1 MRIGD
6 GNTGCSLNQMGAYL
20 EELWISG
27 KSIIR
32 KSNDGHMTHG
42 GAAVLFPFG
51 NRIRNAVYEYNGIEY
66 KLPKNDGENSIH
78 GLVRNILFNYI
89 SGNNYVEFYTYF
101 RNVSYPGNA
110 EISVRYEINGTE
122 LKTVFTVKS
131 LSGTIPVEI
140 GFHPYFTVTGKYSI
154 DYSGNAMK
162 LQYKDVYFP
171 DGRYIP
177 VNLRRLDLRTAKLD
191 NAYIID
197 SDISLRDE
205 NHGILISRENMP
217 YTVIYNGEFAGN
229 NAIAVEPM
237 TGAPDVYHNGIGLIT
252 LKAGEKFHCSYSVSL
267 LE

>member
-140 GFHPYFTVTGKYSI
+140 GFHPYFTVTGKCSL
-154 DYSGNAMK
+154 DYSGTVME
-162 LQYKDVYFP
+162 LQYVDQYFP
-171 DGRYIP
+171 DGKL
-177 VNLRRLDLRTAKLD
+177 VATNLRKTELRTLKLD
-191 NAYIID
+191 NAYKID
-197 SDISLRDE
+197 SDIYLRDE
-205 NHGILISRENMP
+205 NHEVLIRRVNMP
-217 YTVIYNGEFAGN
+217 YTIIYNGKYAGS

-237 TGAPDVYHNGIGLIT
+237 TGAPDVYHNRIGVIE
-252 LKAGEKFHCSYSVSL
+252 LKNGQKFQCSYSVSL

>member
-66 KLPKNDGENSIH
+66 KLPKNDGKNSIH
-78 GLVRNILFNYI
+78 GLVRNVLFNYI

-101 RNVSYPGNA
+101 RNISYPGNA
-110 EISVRYEINGTE
+110 EISIRYEINGTE
-122 LKTVFTVKS
+122 LKTIFTVKS

-140 GFHPYFTVTGKYSI
+140 GFHPYFSVTGKYSI
-154 DYSGNAMK
+154 DYSGNAME

-171 DGRYIP
+171 DGQYIP
-177 VNLRRLDLRTAKLD
+177 VTLRKIDLRKSKLD

-197 SDISLRDE
+197 SDIYLRDE
-205 NHGILISRENMP
+205 NHRILISRENMP
-217 YTVIYNGEFAGN
+217 YTVIYNGQYAAN
-229 NAIAVEPM
+229 DAIAVEPM
-237 TGAPDVYHNGIGLIT
+237 TGAPDVFHNGMGLIT
-252 LKAGEKFHCSYSVSL
+252 LQKGKEFRCSYSVSL
-267 LE
+267 QE